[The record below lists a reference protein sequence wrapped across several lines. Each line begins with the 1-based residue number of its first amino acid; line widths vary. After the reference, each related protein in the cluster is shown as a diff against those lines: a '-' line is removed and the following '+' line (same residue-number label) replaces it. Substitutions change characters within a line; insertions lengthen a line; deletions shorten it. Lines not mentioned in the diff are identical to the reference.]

1 MKSKFLEN
9 LIRKF
14 AIVCLFGLAST
25 CGAGWSQAQQLS
37 PQTESSKGG
46 ALLPATTA
54 AKQTTSSLPPVLASS
69 DVNVRTQTRPVIG
82 PVATTSLPAIASA
95 ASRKPENSRQVQEGP
110 GSLPYQLV
118 PAPLPEKLPPQIVS
132 VPPIIVAPVSATVVE
147 DSASLPPIVKASLP
161 PVVQA
166 VAPPVMPAVVP
177 PVVSAFAPPVVSAVA
192 PPVVSAAMPQVESVA
207 VQADV
212 PSQWPPIV
220 PPPAIASYDNA
231 PQSLQPMPAPAAPV
245 PVAEAAVEV
254 RGRNFPRD
262 GSELIAN
269 WMKNQASDSIDS
281 AAFVTP
287 SAPAANTASP
297 EIAGAGFMYP
307 QSDSPSDIAQPYP
320 VSHSSP
326 QEVMVPAG
334 ENFVQAPGFGPDPS
348 SAPPESLPMIQGGP
362 GQGDYFNAPPVQ
374 QPYPGEWEY
383 PGPDGACM
391 EDTFSCCGFIVE
403 SSGYVVVDALYWN
416 RSEGVFRA
424 SNIGRIDNF
433 DFTPGGRVT
442 VGRRRDCTRG
452 WEASYMQ
459 FDPWLS
465 VNNHFTASGTLFG
478 AVFPSAGGLDPA
490 AFTAFRNGT
499 FMEQFH
505 KTDLNAAEINKTYW
519 GADVAKAF
527 IGLRYIHF
535 DDEFRLAAANRF
547 GERGLHRIDATN
559 NMVGLHVGGE
569 MLYDIGYRLSFSVS
583 GKLGGYA
590 NFMRGAVGHVNDGTT
605 YINASRADTEFSS
618 SGEIGAFA
626 RLKLGPR
633 SRLRFGYELMAL
645 WNVIDVESNFS
656 TVVLPSAGQVLFD
669 GDAFFH
675 GVTAGFEVFR

>member
-14 AIVCLFGLAST
+14 AIVCLIGLTST
-25 CGAGWSQAQQLS
+25 CVATWSQAQQLS
-37 PQTESSKGG
+37 PQNEPSKGG
-46 ALLPATTA
+46 TLVPAPTAARQTTA
-54 AKQTTSSLPPVLASS
+54 ALPPVLASNE
-69 DVNVRTQTRPVIG
+69 VNVRSQSRPLIG

-95 ASRKPENSRQVQEGP
+95 ASSKTRNGQKVQEGP
-110 GSLPYQLV
+110 GTLPYQIV
-118 PAPLPEKLPPQIVS
+118 PAPLPAKLPPQIVT

-147 DSASLPPIVKASLP
+147 ESASPPPIVKASLLPVVAATTP
-161 PVVQA
+161 PVV
-166 VAPPVMPAVVP
+166 PAF
-177 PVVSAFAPPVVSAVA
+177 SPPVVSAVT
-192 PPVVSAAMPQVESVA
+192 PPIDSAAVPA
-207 VQADV
+207 GL
-212 PSQWPPIV
+212 PSQLPPIV
-220 PPPAIASYDNA
+220 SPPVMASYENA
-231 PQSLQPMPAPAAPV
+231 SQSFELMPEPAAPA
-245 PVAEAAVEV
+245 PIAEAAVEV
-254 RGRNFPRD
+254 RGRNFPQE

-281 AAFVTP
+281 ASFVTP

-297 EIAGAGFMYP
+297 EVAGAGFMYP
-307 QSDSPSDIAQPYP
+307 QSDSPSDIPQPLH

-326 QEVMVPAG
+326 QEVMPPEG
-334 ENFVQAPGFGPDPS
+334 ENFVPAPGFGPGPS
-348 SAPPESLPMIQGGP
+348 SVASESYPMTQSEPVHGN
-362 GQGDYFNAPPVQ
+362 YFNNPPVQ
-374 QPYPGEWEY
+374 QPYPGEWDY
-383 PGPDGACM
+383 SAPDGGCM

-403 SSGYVVVDALYWN
+403 SSGYVVADALYWN
-416 RSEGVFRA
+416 RSDGVFRA

-433 DFTPGGRVT
+433 DFAPGGRIT

-478 AVFPSAGGLDPA
+478 AVFPSAGGLAPA
-490 AFTAFRNGT
+490 AFTAFRDGT

-505 KTDLNAAEINKTYW
+505 KTDLNAAEVNKTYW

-559 NMVGLHVGGE
+559 NMIGLHVGGE

-590 NFMRGAVGHVNDGTT
+590 NFMRGAVGHLNDGTT

-633 SRLRFGYELMAL
+633 SRLRIGYELMAL

-656 TVVLPSAGQVLFD
+656 TVVLPSAGQTLFD